1 MLLIGYSYV
10 SANPV
15 VEVDMSLYVGQREA
29 FVWQKPKIQRNETEK
44 REGQKLKGVG
54 LDKRELSVT
63 ELYLGRLG
71 LKVWGSMAKLQS
83 VRPSCQSLFR
93 EKE

>member
-1 MLLIGYSYV
+1 M
-10 SANPV
+10 
-15 VEVDMSLYVGQREA
+15 
-29 FVWQKPKIQRNETEK
+29 
-44 REGQKLKGVG
+44 KGVG

-93 EKE
+93 EKEQDSGRTTLTKSSSETS